1 MSWAD
6 SYVTALVAGKT
17 VSFRPTGNS
26 MVGKISSGQLCTVG
40 PVLPKTALAV
50 GDIVLCRVHGKTYL
64 HLIKAIQG
72 DRYQIGNNHN
82 RINGWTGRPQIFGR
96 LISVES

>member
-1 MSWAD
+1 MGWAD
-6 SYVTALVAGKT
+6 AYVTTLVAGKT

-26 MVGKISSGQLCTVG
+26 MVGKINSGQLCTVG
-40 PVLPKTALAV
+40 PVTPKTALTV

-64 HLIKAIQG
+64 HLIKAIQD
-72 DRYQIGNNHN
+72 DRYQIGNNRN
-82 RINGWTGRPQIFGR
+82 SINGWTSRSQIFGR

>member
-1 MSWAD
+1 MGWAD
-6 SYVTALVAGKT
+6 AYVTALVAGKT

-26 MVGKISSGQLCTVG
+26 MVGKISSGQLCTVA
-40 PVLPKTALAV
+40 PVTPETALAT
-50 GDIVLCRVHGKTYL
+50 GDVVLCRVHGSTYL

-72 DRYQIGNNHN
+72 DRFQIANNRGHT
-82 RINGWTGRPQIFGR
+82 NGWTGRAQIFGR